1 MGTAAVG
8 KMSIVSQFL
17 HATFPKKYKPTV
29 DDFHRQI
36 LCRNEDY
43 SFQLDILDTTGVS
56 SNATLQRLTVG
67 ESDAFVL
74 VYAVDDRAS
83 FEEVRRL
90 RQLVI
95 EARGDEAPIVVV
107 GNKCDL
113 IGERRVVDRVMAQ
126 CTANI
131 DWNHGY
137 VETSAMDNANIADI
151 FEELMVQAGL
161 NLSLSM
167 TLARDVFDPSR
178 RKSTD
183 CLTRRP
189 CCVIL

>member
-1 MGTAAVG
+1 MGIAAVG
-8 KMSIVSQFL
+8 KKSIASQLL
-17 HATFPKKYKPTV
+17 HAKFPKKYKPTV
-29 DDFHRQI
+29 EDYHRQI
-36 LCRNEDY
+36 VCRNNGY

-56 SNATLQRLTVG
+56 SNATLERLTVG
-67 ESDAFVL
+67 ECDAFIL

-95 EARGDEAPIVVV
+95 DARGDEAPIVVV

-113 IGERRVVDRVMAQ
+113 TGERRVVDRVMAQ

-151 FEELMVQAGL
+151 FEELMVQAGS
-161 NLSLSM
+161 NVTLSM
-167 TLARDVFDPSR
+167 TLARDAFGPSR
-178 RKSTD
+178 RRSTG
-183 CLTRRP
+183 CLTRSP